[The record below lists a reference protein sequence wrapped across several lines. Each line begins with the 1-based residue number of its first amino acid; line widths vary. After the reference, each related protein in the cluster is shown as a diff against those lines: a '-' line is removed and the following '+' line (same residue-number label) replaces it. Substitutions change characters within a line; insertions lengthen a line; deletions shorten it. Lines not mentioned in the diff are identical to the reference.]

1 MDHSHIYYCEIV
13 TIIKNDALNVDG
25 NHKVTY
31 KISQIANLSSLDMM
45 ISCVWLADVLAEK
58 FTMFGM

>member
-45 ISCVWLADVLAEK
+45 ISCV
-58 FTMFGM
+58 